1 MGAVTATNTNRFVD
15 PNGLI
20 PQITTKQWFPS
31 SRLNR
36 MGCWSRKSE
45 GWISQD

>member
-1 MGAVTATNTNRFVD
+1 MGAVTATNTNRLVD

-20 PQITTKQWFPS
+20 PQITTEQWFPS

-36 MGCWSRKSE
+36 MDCWSRKSE

>member
-15 PNGLI
+15 PYGLI
-20 PQITTKQWFPS
+20 PQIATEQWFPS